1 VSSIRE
7 VSSLAG
13 VSISTVSRVLNG
25 TAPVAHETKQRVLQA
40 VQSLKYQPNTFAR
53 SLVTKRSGCL
63 GVMVGEINSP
73 FFGELLKGIEEKAEG
88 AGMHLIVSSG
98 HAHKTS
104 EETALGLLQQRRP
117 DALIIQ
123 AEALS
128 NEELRPLISGAI
140 PAVVVG
146 RHIEGLPCLYLDNE
160 TGGLMATEYLIGQ
173 GHRRIAHLSG
183 PTHLPDSLAR
193 SQGYRRALESNGLA
207 YDASLVVEG
216 NFSEPSGQ
224 EKTREL
230 LSRSKEF
237 TALFVANDQMA
248 AGVLR
253 ALREAGLRVPED
265 VSVIGFDDIPLANF
279 LYPLLTT
286 IRQPLADMGQAGVAI
301 ALALLNGQETEVIR
315 KFEPQLILRES
326 VKKI

>member
-25 TAPVAHETKQRVLQA
+25 TAPVADGTKQRVLEA
-40 VQSLKYQPNTFAR
+40 VQSLNYQPNAFAR
-53 SLVTKRSGCL
+53 SLVTNRSGCL
-63 GVMVGEINSP
+63 GVIVGEINSP
-73 FFGELLKGIEEKAEG
+73 FFGELLHGVEGAAET

-98 HAHKTS
+98 HAQEVT
-104 EETALGLLQQRRP
+104 ETMALHFLQQRRP
-117 DALIIQ
+117 DAMIVH
-123 AEALS
+123 AEALRD
-128 NEELRPLISGAI
+128 EDLQRLIYKTI
-140 PAVVVG
+140 PTVFMG
-146 RHIEGLPCLYLDNE
+146 RYVEGLPCVYLDNE
-160 TGGLMATEYLIGQ
+160 KGGFMATDYLIEQ
-173 GHRRIAHLSG
+173 GHERIAHLGGSL
-183 PTHLPDSLAR
+183 HIPDSVAR
-193 SQGYRRALESNGLA
+193 LKGYQRALGFHDLF
-207 YDASLVVEG
+207 YDTSLVVEG

-224 EKTREL
+224 EKMREL
-230 LSRSKEF
+230 LSRSKDF

-248 AGVLR
+248 AGALK

-265 VSVIGFDDIPLANF
+265 VSVIGYDDLPLSKF

-286 IRQPLADMGQAGVAI
+286 IRQPLADMGGAGVAI
-301 ALALLNGQETEVIR
+301 ALALLNDQETEVIR